1 MQARILVSFAEWFT
15 DNWQFIASF
24 LVTALSVVGALVG
37 IKVSYNSSTKTLTA
51 EKVKLDTENARLKR
65 AIVEGAYII
74 CPHCG
79 EVIFLKDVEVKVKET
94 NIEKD

>member
-1 MQARILVSFAEWFT
+1 MNSFANWFVE
-15 DNWQFIASF
+15 NWQFIASF
-24 LVTALSVVGALVG
+24 LAVLLSVVGALVG

-51 EKVKLDTENARLKR
+51 EKVKLDQENVRLKR

-79 EVIFLKDVEVKVKET
+79 EMILLKDVEVKIKESVT
-94 NIEKD
+94 Q